1 MLSNVSAR
9 IGEVVYIFCSNKTSL
24 GVDRVKP
31 WNSMRINLGLDL
43 RGLDLRPDL
52 DNRHLI
58 IEDYIG
64 LRR

>member
-9 IGEVVYIFCSNKTSL
+9 IGEVVCIFCSNKTSL

-58 IEDYIG
+58 IEG
-64 LRR
+64 HRS